1 MIKFVKIK
9 ANRPDFA
16 KKYYPLDHTWAVEVR
31 PDIVITGDNI
41 MNESFAE
48 LEIKGSDYYT
58 IEIDPDTLSPEGKRS
73 AMYLLKL
80 VNKHQ
85 QRSDEMTKQD
95 RIESIY
101 EAIELIEEAQSLVQN
116 AINGTEIENAFNAY
130 GKFGFDTLLN
140 NGNPYNKGLQDIIN
154 SIRNSK

>member
-1 MIKFVKIK
+1 
-9 ANRPDFA
+9 
-16 KKYYPLDHTWAVEVR
+16 
-31 PDIVITGDNI
+31 
-41 MNESFAE
+41 
-48 LEIKGSDYYT
+48 
-58 IEIDPDTLSPEGKRS
+58 
-73 AMYLLKL
+73 
-80 VNKHQ
+80 
-85 QRSDEMTKQD
+85 MTKQD
-95 RIESIY
+95 RIEPIY